1 MSITVYQTNNTI
13 VKKVIVGT
21 PIRSIVQSSGQL
33 ERLFDVDINNLNNGD
48 YLKYDS
54 ASGKWINYVGL
65 DSDIRNLLGASGDL
79 SYDPT
84 TGLFSIDVEVQYTKA
99 NFDSDLSISSTSNL
113 PEGSRLY
120 YTDDRVQTKLANV
133 SGHIIPDTDLAYDLG
148 DSAHRFRSLFI
159 GAETINLG
167 DNVSISEVDG
177 RLVVTDTNGTLSIP
191 STTTQ
196 LSEGSN
202 LYYTTA
208 RADSDARNA
217 LSASG
222 DLSYDPT
229 TGIFQFDVENV
240 YTKANFDSDLTI
252 SSTSN
257 LPEGSRLYYTS
268 TRADSDFDIRLATK
282 STTNLAEGSNL
293 YYTLARDDS
302 AFDVRLATKTTTN
315 LAEGSNLYYTST
327 RADSDFDTRLVT
339 KSTTNLAEGSNLY
352 YTSTR
357 ADSDFDIRLV
367 TKSTTN
373 LAEGSNLY
381 YTSTRADSDFDI
393 RLVTKSTDD
402 LAEGSNLYYT
412 LVRDDSAFDVRLAT
426 KTTDNITEGD
436 NLYYTTTRADS
447 DFDTRLAT
455 KTTDNITEGD
465 NLYYTLARADSAID
479 VKITQAYIKA
489 TGITLDDVTDN
500 NATTTNTVTIGQ
512 LNTTGGIVQHTPA
525 VAATIS
531 SDSITLIDA
540 TVHNSGFT
548 SIEYLVQINN
558 DSASETQISKIT
570 AAFNKT
576 VVSISEFGI
585 VHTGD
590 SDLGAFTSD
599 VSGGDIRLFFQRRP
613 SNTITLKSTKI
624 IIQ

>member
-1 MSITVYQTNNTI
+1 MSQYEE
-13 VKKVIVGT
+13 
-21 PIRSIVQSSGQL
+21 L
-33 ERLFDVDINNLNNGD
+33 
-48 YLKYDS
+48 Y
-54 ASGKWINYVGL
+54 
-65 DSDIRNLLGASGDL
+65 
-79 SYDPT
+79 
-84 TGLFSIDVEVQYTKA
+84 IDQG
-99 NFDSDLSISSTSNL
+99 S
-113 PEGSRLY
+113 GSRLY

-167 DNVSISEVDG
+167 DNVSISEVEG

-327 RADSDFDTRLVT
+327 RADSDFDT
-339 KSTTNLAEGSNLY
+339 
-352 YTSTR
+352 
-357 ADSDFDIRLV
+357 RLV

>member
-167 DNVSISEVDG
+167 DNVSISEVEG

-327 RADSDFDTRLVT
+327 RADSDFDT
-339 KSTTNLAEGSNLY
+339 
-352 YTSTR
+352 
-357 ADSDFDIRLV
+357 RLV